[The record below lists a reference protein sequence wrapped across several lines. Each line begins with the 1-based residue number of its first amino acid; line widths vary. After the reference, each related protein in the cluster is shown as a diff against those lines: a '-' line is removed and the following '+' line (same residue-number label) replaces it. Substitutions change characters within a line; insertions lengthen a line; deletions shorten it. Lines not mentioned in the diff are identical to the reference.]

1 MSAWLS
7 QFLEQPGDKAP
18 WLDGNRA
25 MYCIIDRVRHP
36 KALEYLYKQDDVAGI
51 ECLFQG
57 TPFNELNDV
66 SPLWLPV
73 KAGTAVAAKA
83 AELCLA
89 NRSGILIS
97 SNADPQAA
105 LLHAKRL
112 LRMNVRAQG
121 DVLARFYDPA
131 FWSALAL
138 TASAQMLYGPWQ
150 SVHIPPANAEDT
162 LWRAW
167 LRPQDRV
174 DTSDAAA
181 FPLHLEDHT
190 LAASI
195 DIRGWYWV
203 RARASELAAEIS
215 DEQLPVVLGN
225 LSLLV
230 EHGIDEGRH
239 LERLLPRLNQA
250 LLHDNPH
257 VMGVLSSDM
266 SAFEKVKQL
275 EV

>member
-36 KALEYLYKQDDVAGI
+36 KALEYLYKQDGVAGI
-51 ECLFQG
+51 ECLFQS

-66 SPLWLPV
+66 GPLWLPV
-73 KAGTAVAAKA
+73 KAGTALAAKA

-105 LLHAKRL
+105 LLHAQRL

-150 SVHIPPANAEDT
+150 SVHIPPANTDDT
-162 LWRAW
+162 LWRVW

-174 DTSDAAA
+174 QTSDAAA
-181 FPLHLEDHT
+181 YPMQLEDHT
-190 LAASI
+190 LAASG
-195 DIRGWYWV
+195 DIRRWYWV
-203 RARASELAAEIS
+203 RARTSELAGEIS
-215 DEQLPVVLGN
+215 NQQLPVVLGN
-225 LSLLV
+225 LSLLA

-239 LERLLPRLNQA
+239 LEHLLPRLNQA
-250 LLHDNPH
+250 LLQDNPH
-257 VMGVLSSDM
+257 VMSVLSSDM